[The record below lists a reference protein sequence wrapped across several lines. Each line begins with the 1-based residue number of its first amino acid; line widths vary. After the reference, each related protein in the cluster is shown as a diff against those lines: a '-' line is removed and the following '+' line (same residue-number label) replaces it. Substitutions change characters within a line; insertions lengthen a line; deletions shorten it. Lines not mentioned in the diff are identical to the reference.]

1 MKRKGETKMKKFNVY
16 YAGGE
21 ARGIIENGAL
31 AEVDYMMVNIPD
43 PEDDEENIE
52 LYAERVAVVDDENA
66 NYDNLVSDVLEQ
78 AKEYGYTR
86 DNFLFF
92 YDEGHENKID

>member
-1 MKRKGETKMKKFNVY
+1 MKKFNVRY
-16 YAGGE
+16 EGGE

-31 AEVDYMMVNIPD
+31 ASVDYMIVYIPD
-43 PEDDEENIE
+43 PEDDDEVIE
-52 LYAERVAVVDDENA
+52 LYAERIADENDENA
-66 NYDNLVSDVLEQ
+66 NYDDLVSDILEQ
-78 AKEYGYTR
+78 AEKYGYTR

>member
-1 MKRKGETKMKKFNVY
+1 MKKINVY

-21 ARGIIENGAL
+21 ARNIIKNGAL
-31 AEVDYMMVNIPD
+31 AAVDYMMVYIPD
-43 PEDDEENIE
+43 PEDDDDVIE
-52 LYAERVAVVDDENA
+52 LYAERIAVEDDENA
-66 NYDNLVSDVLEQ
+66 NYDGLMEDILEQ
-78 AKEYGYTR
+78 AEEYGYTR

>member
-1 MKRKGETKMKKFNVY
+1 MKRKGVNKMKKFNVF

-31 AEVDYMMVNIPD
+31 AEVDYMMVYIPD
-43 PEDDEENIE
+43 PEDDDVIE
-52 LYAERVAVVDDENA
+52 LYAERKAVEDDENA
-66 NYDNLVSDVLEQ
+66 NYDDLLEDILEQ
-78 AKEYGYTR
+78 AEAYGYTR